1 MSTIV
6 GGLLGLGGSLAPSI
20 LDFLNKKEERKHL
33 ERIRQLE
40 LDAVKLGHEFQ
51 FKTEEVRADVTEAQ
65 ALLTHDQSLDVSAT
79 ATKMAILRAS
89 VRPIITYAFFG
100 LFFIIKV
107 TGLWIA
113 WKVQNVP
120 LPVAM
125 VALWDNETSSLFAAI
140 MGFWFGQRAIGRM
153 GFFSAQPTKPTS
165 TTTSTATTTKKP
177 LPTTGKPS
185 K

>member
-1 MSTIV
+1 MGTFL
-6 GGLLGLGGSLAPSI
+6 GGLLGLSGSLAPSI
-20 LDFLNKKEERKHL
+20 LDFLNKKEERKHT
-33 ERIRQLE
+33 ERVRQLE

-51 FKTEEVRADVTEAQ
+51 YKTENVKADSAELV
-65 ALLTHDQSLDVSAT
+65 ALLGHDQAMDVSPT
-79 ATKMAILRAS
+79 ATKMALLRAS
-89 VRPIITYAFFG
+89 VRPVITYAFFL

-125 VALWDNETSSLFAAI
+125 VALWDEETISLFAAV
-140 MGFWFGQRAIGRM
+140 MGFWFGQRAVGRM
-153 GFFSAQPTKPTS
+153 GFFSAVAPSTS
-165 TTTSTATTTKKP
+165 AGTPVGTNKKP
-177 LPTTGKPS
+177 LPTGKPI